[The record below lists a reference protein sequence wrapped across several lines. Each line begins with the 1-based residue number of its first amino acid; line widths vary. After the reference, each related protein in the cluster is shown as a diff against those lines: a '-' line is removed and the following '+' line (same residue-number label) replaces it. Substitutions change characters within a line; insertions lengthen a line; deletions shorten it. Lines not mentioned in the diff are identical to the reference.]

1 MTRQLFTTFI
11 QSVFSLVVAQLLFLN
26 FMVCATNSSSG
37 GNTVVSEAEIQIL
50 NCALHIEY
58 LEDALY
64 TEGLSRF
71 SVQDFVK
78 HGLEPWMYG
87 RIQEILEHEEAHVAF
102 LKSVVSEA
110 GGKPVERCVY
120 NFPYGDPKSFV
131 ELASILETIG
141 TAAYHGASA
150 MLTDERY
157 ISASGAMFAIEA
169 RHSGWVD
176 SSVRKVSAWSGAFGV
191 PLNCGQV
198 LTLVSPYIESCPSQ
212 NSENSLLPEPYPP
225 LTISNSAHPN
235 EIALLTFAYPE
246 NFTSKATSAS
256 LSANF
261 LTSNAGMLFAPVIV
275 QEDQGPA
282 HVQIPENVRGDVF
295 VVITTT
301 DADHGTD
308 KVIVAGP
315 ALIRFAF
322 DAEGR
327 LG

>member
-11 QSVFSLVVAQLLFLN
+11 QSVFVLVVAQLLSLN

-37 GNTVVSEAEIQIL
+37 SNTVVSEAEIQIL
-50 NCALHIEY
+50 NCALHIEH

-71 SVQDFVK
+71 SVQDFVNN
-78 HGLEPWMYG
+78 GLEPWMYG
-87 RIQEILEHEEAHVAF
+87 RLQEILEHEEAHVEF

-120 NFPYGDPKSFV
+120 NFSYSDPRSFV
-131 ELASILETIG
+131 ELASKLETIG

-169 RHSGWVD
+169 RHSGWID

-198 LTLVSPYIESCPSQ
+198 LTLILPYIESCPFQ
-212 NSENSLLPEPYPP
+212 NSDNSLLPEPYPP
-225 LTISNSAHPN
+225 LTISSSAHPN
-235 EIALLTFAYPE
+235 EIASLTFAYPE
-246 NFTSKATSAS
+246 NQTSAS

-282 HVQIPENVRGDVF
+282 QVKIPENVRGDVF

-315 ALIRFAF
+315 ALIRFGF